1 MTSNLHQTLST
12 SWAFLWKAYLEG
24 GKVLNQKPSKN
35 PPKWPILSIFVE
47 ALRVTTSAFYQ
58 NITVLRAFFRKIV
71 DNIT

>member
-1 MTSNLHQTLST
+1 MTSNFHQTLST
-12 SWAFLWKAYLEG
+12 SWALYGRRTSRVAKCLIR
-24 GKVLNQKPSKN
+24 NPQKN

-58 NITVLRAFFRKIV
+58 NISVLRAFFRKIV